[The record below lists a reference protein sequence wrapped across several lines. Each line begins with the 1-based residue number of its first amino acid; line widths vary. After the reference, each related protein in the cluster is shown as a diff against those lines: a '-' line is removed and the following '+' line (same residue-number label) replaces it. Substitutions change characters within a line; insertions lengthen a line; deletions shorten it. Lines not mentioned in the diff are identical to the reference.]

1 MGSLL
6 SQSRM
11 RCAAVLTMI
20 GCVAAA
26 LAEAPVPTQDVL
38 DLFSQRERERSEQ
51 VWLRS
56 YVQPPA
62 PSAFDSRR
70 LERQLWQ
77 SQWWLQ
83 QRKERPSGGG
93 SAPCPS
99 SHYPPPPFRPCP
111 DLLLR

>member
-1 MGSLL
+1 MMRSL
-6 SQSRM
+6 SQSGM
-11 RCAAVLTMI
+11 RCAAILTMI
-20 GCVAAA
+20 GWVAAA
-26 LAEAPVPTQDVL
+26 LAEAPIPTQDVL

-62 PSAFDSRR
+62 PSAFNSRR
-70 LERQLWQ
+70 LEQQLWQ

-83 QRKERPSGGG
+83 QRKEWPSGGG
-93 SAPCPS
+93 SPPCPS
-99 SHYPPPPFRPCP
+99 PHYPPPPFRPCP

>member
-1 MGSLL
+1 
-6 SQSRM
+6 M
-11 RCAAVLTMI
+11 RCAAVLMTI
-20 GCVAAA
+20 GWVAAA
-26 LAEAPVPTQDVL
+26 LAEAPIPTQDVL

-83 QRKERPSGGG
+83 QRKDRPLGGA
-93 SAPCPS
+93 STPCPS
-99 SHYPPPPFRPCP
+99 PHYPPPPFRPCP

>member
-1 MGSLL
+1 MGSL
-6 SQSRM
+6 SQSGM

-51 VWLRS
+51 VWSRS
-56 YVQPPA
+56 YLQPPA
-62 PSAFDSRR
+62 PSAFDSHR

-83 QRKERPSGGG
+83 QHKERPSGGA
-93 SAPCPS
+93 SPPCPS
-99 SHYPPPPFRPCP
+99 PHHPPPPFRPCP